1 MFWYDNIDASRACYL
16 EEALPGSFVV
26 KRVGKAKQQKSHF
39 EDHYPGYTPSK
50 PSMRKRN
57 LRGSNGVAAVTVPI
71 TAVAWRQT
79 ISKFNASI
87 NHSTEDRHID
97 GFELVEEQLVPDAN
111 VSDEEYDF
119 VDVSA
124 STDAVGEEMDYEL
137 VAFETIGTILR

>member
-1 MFWYDNIDASRACYL
+1 MVDNFNIVMEEVTEIQEHIKTFDELVELAMFWYDNIDASRACYL

-79 ISKFNASI
+79 ISKFNESI
-87 NHSTEDRHID
+87 NHLTEDRHID
-97 GFELVEEQLVPDAN
+97 GF
-111 VSDEEYDF
+111 
-119 VDVSA
+119 
-124 STDAVGEEMDYEL
+124 
-137 VAFETIGTILR
+137 